1 MSKGFKSRFTR
12 RSFLMGLGASAALP
26 ILAACQP
33 QVVERTVEVPVVIK
47 ETVVVEKIVEM
58 ERIVEKPVEIEKE
71 VIVEKEVER
80 VVIVEPTALPPVEM
94 NFWYGK
100 PEFRVPLQ
108 NIMKL
113 FRLSKGASHINIT
126 VTTFPNDVAEAKLK
140 TALAAGVGQA
150 PDFWADQGRPILD
163 ERSKEGN
170 FLELTGR
177 VDQSLMLPIAK
188 DQMTVEGKLWGI
200 AAGTFAVGLGYD
212 VDLFDDN
219 GFKVPTTWDEFD
231 LLCQDVQ
238 DIGHQ
243 PMIAA
248 GKDLAH
254 TYWYFLGMTASALGN
269 DGYVELT
276 QGMRK
281 LTDDENVTAWSRIV
295 NWAEKGW
302 IQKGFLGTGYEEA
315 KALFANNQCAF
326 ASAGPDDFKGYLQV
340 NPNGNWLWFPYPA
353 SPFTNKSAHVSGT
366 DPNWFAYSKTDYPDE
381 AVRFLDWAVHVEGQ
395 TAFMDLYG
403 GLPAIK
409 NMEIDDPVRSA
420 MNRTPET
427 MPGWWQRRETVN
439 TGGPM
444 GKNQAALFGGQMSL
458 EEYAGEV
465 QATID
470 ELRM

>member
-1 MSKGFKSRFTR
+1 MRCLSSVKGERGDVYALYRLCTRVLKVSGSEDLYTSNEIAVQGVLDATLLACASDLLDWMIVSRPALVKTCQRPGMSSILPLRHSR
-12 RSFLMGLGASAALP
+12 
-26 ILAACQP
+26 Q
-33 QVVERTVEVPVVIK
+33 K
-47 ETVVVEKIVEM
+47 
-58 ERIVEKPVEIEKE
+58 
-71 VIVEKEVER
+71 
-80 VVIVEPTALPPVEM
+80 
-94 NFWYGK
+94 
-100 PEFRVPLQ
+100 
-108 NIMKL
+108 
-113 FRLSKGASHINIT
+113 
-126 VTTFPNDVAEAKLK
+126 K
-140 TALAAGVGQA
+140 TALAATRLG
-150 PDFWADQGRPILD
+150 PPK
-163 ERSKEGN
+163 RSKEGN

-177 VDQSLMLPIAK
+177 VDQSLRPSAN
-188 DQMTVEGKLWGI
+188 DRGGQR
-200 AAGTFAVGLGYD
+200 LG
-212 VDLFDDN
+212 
-219 GFKVPTTWDEFD
+219 PHEFD

-238 DIGHQ
+238 DIVSQ
-243 PMIAA
+243 WSRRAKTWPR
-248 GKDLAH
+248 
-254 TYWYFLGMTASALGN
+254 YFLGMTASALGN

-276 QGMRK
+276 EGMRK

-295 NWAEKGW
+295 NWAEQGW

-403 GLPAIK
+403 GLPSIK

-427 MPGWWQRRETVN
+427 MPGWWQRKETVN

-444 GKNQAALFGGQMSL
+444 GKHQAALFGGQMSV

>member
-1 MSKGFKSRFTR
+1 M
-12 RSFLMGLGASAALP
+12 
-26 ILAACQP
+26 
-33 QVVERTVEVPVVIK
+33 V
-47 ETVVVEKIVEM
+47 
-58 ERIVEKPVEIEKE
+58 
-71 VIVEKEVER
+71 
-80 VVIVEPTALPPVEM
+80 
-94 NFWYGK
+94 
-100 PEFRVPLQ
+100 
-108 NIMKL
+108 
-113 FRLSKGASHINIT
+113 
-126 VTTFPNDVAEAKLK
+126 
-140 TALAAGVGQA
+140 
-150 PDFWADQGRPILD
+150 
-163 ERSKEGN
+163 
-170 FLELTGR
+170 
-177 VDQSLMLPIAK
+177 
-188 DQMTVEGKLWGI
+188 
-200 AAGTFAVGLGYD
+200 
-212 VDLFDDN
+212 
-219 GFKVPTTWDEFD
+219 
-231 LLCQDVQ
+231 
-238 DIGHQ
+238 
-243 PMIAA
+243 AA

-276 QGMRK
+276 EGMRK

-366 DPNWFAYSKTDYPDE
+366 DPNWFAYSKSKYPDE
-381 AVRFLDWAVHVEGQ
+381 AVKFLDWAVHVEGQ

-403 GLPAIK
+403 GLPSIK

-427 MPGWWQRRETVN
+427 MPGWWQRKETVN

-444 GKNQAALFGGQMSL
+444 GKNQAALFGGQMSV